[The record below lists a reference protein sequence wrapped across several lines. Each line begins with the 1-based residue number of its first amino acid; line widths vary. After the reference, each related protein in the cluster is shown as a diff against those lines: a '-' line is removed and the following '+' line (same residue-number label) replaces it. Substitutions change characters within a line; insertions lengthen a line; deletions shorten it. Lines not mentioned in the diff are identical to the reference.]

1 MAGFLSYCI
10 FLFIFHQGANGNPG
24 EQGLAGEMGMKVSDM
39 NLSLFV
45 IRENNVQTF
54 KLRRTLRQSR
64 NKETFK

>member
-1 MAGFLSYCI
+1 
-10 FLFIFHQGANGNPG
+10 
-24 EQGLAGEMGMKVSDM
+24 MKVSDM